1 MSMSASRRVLADFL
15 ACVILR
21 GMSAWSPTV
30 EGFRTM
36 LRRPAVPL
44 AEIAWRWSFGAA
56 ACVVMSVGLR
66 EYLATL
72 PVSNFD
78 RVLLR
83 SRYPTLVFEALA
95 HIFRGSIPRLVL
107 ASVVIFSAL
116 ALLWILLA
124 SVGRAVTLEA
134 VVEYIRERAADPH
147 ARVPEESGA
156 APKFA
161 PAVPSD
167 AHDHPPNA
175 LQLRSL
181 TGLHCLRAG
190 VALAACA
197 GGLGALLLAGFVSSK
212 TNPRPGLVASLSLVT
227 LLLVWL
233 AWSSLSWFLSLACIF
248 VLRQGKD
255 TVAAV
260 AAAVDL
266 ACDRGGPVMAVGAWF
281 GLAHLVLFIV
291 AGSFVALPL
300 AFAQIAPVR
309 YVQIAVLSLALV
321 YFAIA
326 DSLYIGRLA
335 GYVAIL
341 EAPPTPPPI
350 PTTAPAMQFP
360 PAGISG
366 SAHPSALGMAAE
378 NAMVDQDET
387 ILSDVDRPAGTD
399 PRSLPSDR

>member
-1 MSMSASRRVLADFL
+1 M
-15 ACVILR
+15 
-21 GMSAWSPTV
+21 

-83 SRYPTLVFEALA
+83 SRYPTLVLEALA
-95 HIFRGSIPRLVL
+95 HIFRGSLPRLLL

-161 PAVPSD
+161 PAMASD
-167 AHDHPPNA
+167 AYDQPSSA
-175 LQLRSL
+175 WQLRCL

-212 TNPRPGLVASLSLVT
+212 TNPRPGLAASLSLVI

-248 VLRQGKD
+248 VVRQGKD
-255 TVAAV
+255 TFAAV

-266 ACDRGGPVMAVGAWF
+266 ACDRGRPVMAVGAWF

-300 AFAQIAPVR
+300 AFAQIAPVG
-309 YVQIAVLSLALV
+309 YLLIAVLSLALV

-350 PTTAPAMQFP
+350 PTTAPAIEFP
-360 PAGISG
+360 PAWVSG
-366 SAHPSALGMAAE
+366 STHPSALGMEAE

-387 ILSDVDRPAGTD
+387 ILSDVDRPSGTD